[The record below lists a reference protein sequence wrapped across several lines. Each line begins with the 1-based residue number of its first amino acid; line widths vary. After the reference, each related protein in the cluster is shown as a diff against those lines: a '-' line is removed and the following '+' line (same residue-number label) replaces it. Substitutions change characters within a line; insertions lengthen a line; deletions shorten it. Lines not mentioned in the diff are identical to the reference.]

1 VNQALL
7 LVALFGG
14 VIVSAIVARRLRIPY
29 PIAFVAIGLAFALVP
44 GMPARELNPQLLFL
58 VVLPPLLFA
67 GGWTTDWY
75 EFKRNLGAISTL
87 AVGLVIFTTV
97 VVAVL
102 AREVAGFDWAT
113 AFILGAIVSPP
124 DAVAAEAIF
133 ERMAV
138 PRRIV
143 AIITGEA
150 LVNDGTALVLY
161 RFAVIAAVSGVF
173 SFVHASIAFVF
184 NVVLG
189 IVFGLLVG
197 AIIEFVMRL
206 LSRFDVVDPAVS
218 NVVVL
223 LAPYAAYLPADAL
236 GASGVLSAVTAGI
249 YVSRR
254 SQAIFSPEGRVI
266 GSAVWSVTLLLLNG
280 VVFLQIG
287 LILPRIVRSL
297 APSIGT
303 YLWLA
308 AVVSIAVIV
317 VRFAWV
323 YPVGRLRRLIPGV
336 AKRDPMPSWQETLV
350 IDWSGMRGIVSLAA
364 ALALPFRNA
373 AGAPLGGRS
382 EIIFITLCVIVVTL
396 LLHGLTLG
404 PLIWWLGIGETSTRR
419 KQEMTIRV
427 QALQE
432 GLTYL
437 RSIEPSLTTPGE
449 LEASGRLLG
458 EYQRR
463 IDHLQ
468 GHLDDDG
475 KEEARDAEDDRESDR
490 RIELAALDAERREI
504 ARLRRSGEIPDDIY
518 QTIEYD
524 LDLAGLRLH

>member
-1 VNQALL
+1 MNQALL

-14 VIVSAIVARRLRIPY
+14 VIISAIVARRLRIPY

-75 EFKRNLGAISTL
+75 EFKRNFGAISTL
-87 AVGLVIFTTV
+87 AVGLVLFTTV

-102 AREVAGFDWAT
+102 AHKLAGFDWAT
-113 AFILGAIVSPP
+113 AFVLGAIVSPP

-143 AIITGEA
+143 SIVTGEG

-161 RFAVIAAVSGVF
+161 RFAVAAAVSGAF
-173 SFVHASIAFVF
+173 SLAHASIAFVL

-189 IVFGLLVG
+189 IAFGLVVG
-197 AIIEFVMRL
+197 IVLEFILNL
-206 LSRFDVVDPAVS
+206 LTRFDVDDPGVAI
-218 NVVVL
+218 VVGL

-236 GASGVLSAVTAGI
+236 GVSGVLAAVAAGI
-249 YVSRR
+249 YASRR
-254 SQAIFSPEGRVI
+254 SQAIFTPEQRVI
-266 GSAVWSVTLLLLNG
+266 SSAVWGVMLLLLNG

-297 APSIGT
+297 GSSLGT

-308 AVVSIAVIV
+308 AAVSVAVIV

-323 YPVGRLRRLIPGV
+323 YPVGRLRRLIPAV
-336 AKRDPMPSWQETLV
+336 AKRDPMPSWQQVLV
-350 IDWSGMRGIVSLAA
+350 VDWSGMRGIVSLAA
-364 ALALPFRNA
+364 ALALPFRDA
-373 AGAPLGGRS
+373 SGARLAGRS
-382 EIIFITLCVIVVTL
+382 EIIFVTLCVIVVTL

-404 PLIWWLGIGETSTRR
+404 PLIEWLGISETSTRQA
-419 KQEMTIRV
+419 QEMAIRV
-427 QALQE
+427 QALEE
-432 GLTYL
+432 GLNYL
-437 RSIEPSLTTPGE
+437 QSIEPSLKTPGE
-449 LEASGRLLG
+449 LEAAGRLLG
-458 EYQRR
+458 EYRRR
-463 IDHLQ
+463 IAHLR
-468 GHLDDDG
+468 GHLDDDEG
-475 KEEARDAEDDRESDR
+475 ARDAQDDRESDR
-490 RIELAALDAERREI
+490 RLELAALDAERRKI
-504 ARLRRSGEIPDDIY
+504 AQLRRSGAIPDDIY
-518 QTIEYD
+518 QSIEYD

>member
-1 VNQALL
+1 MNQALL
-7 LVALFGG
+7 LVALFSG

-75 EFKRNLGAISTL
+75 EFKRNFGAISTL
-87 AVGLVIFTTV
+87 AVGLVLFTTV

-102 AREVAGFDWAT
+102 AHKLAGFDWPT
-113 AFILGAIVSPP
+113 AFVLGAIVSPP

-143 AIITGEA
+143 AIVTGEA

-161 RFAVIAAVSGVF
+161 RFAVAAAVSGVF
-173 SFVHASIAFVF
+173 SLAHASIAFVL

-189 IVFGLLVG
+189 IAFGLLVG
-197 AIIEFVMRL
+197 VVLELVL
-206 LSRFDVVDPAVS
+206 NVLTRFDVDDPGVAI
-218 NVVVL
+218 VVGL

-236 GASGVLSAVTAGI
+236 GVSGVLSAVAAGI
-249 YVSRR
+249 YASRR
-254 SQAIFSPEGRVI
+254 SQAIFTPEQRVI
-266 GSAVWSVTLLLLNG
+266 SSAVWGVMLLLLNG

-308 AVVSIAVIV
+308 AAVSIAVIV

-336 AKRDPMPSWQETLV
+336 AKHDPMPSWQSVLV
-350 IDWSGMRGIVSLAA
+350 IDSSGMRGIVSLAA

-404 PLIWWLGIGETSTRR
+404 PLIERLGIGETSTRQT
-419 KQEMTIRV
+419 QEMAIRV
-427 QALQE
+427 QALKE
-432 GLTYL
+432 GLDYL
-437 RSIEPSLTTPGE
+437 RSIEPTLTTPGE
-449 LEASGRLLG
+449 SEALGRLLG

-463 IDHLQ
+463 IEHLE
-468 GHLDDDG
+468 GHLDDTEG
-475 KEEARDAEDDRESDR
+475 ARDAEDDRESDR
-490 RIELAALDAERREI
+490 RLELAALDAERREI
-504 ARLRRSGEIPDDIY
+504 ARLRSRGEIPDDIF
-518 QTIEYD
+518 QSIEYD

>member
-14 VIVSAIVARRLRIPY
+14 VIISAIVARRLRIPY

-58 VVLPPLLFA
+58 VVLPPLLFS

-75 EFKRNLGAISTL
+75 EFKRNFGAISTL
-87 AVGLVIFTTV
+87 AVGLVLCTTV
-97 VVAVL
+97 VVAFIAHKL
-102 AREVAGFDWAT
+102 GGFDWST
-113 AFILGAIVSPP
+113 AFVLGAIVSPP

-143 AIITGEA
+143 SIVTGEG

-161 RFAVIAAVSGVF
+161 RFAVAAAVSGAF
-173 SFVHASIAFVF
+173 SLAHASIAFVL

-189 IVFGLLVG
+189 IAFGLVVGVVLELVLK
-197 AIIEFVMRL
+197 L
-206 LSRFDVVDPAVS
+206 LTRFDVDDPGVAI
-218 NVVVL
+218 VVGL

-236 GASGVLSAVTAGI
+236 GVSGVLAAVAAGI
-249 YVSRR
+249 YASRR
-254 SQAIFSPEGRVI
+254 SQSIFTPEQRVI
-266 GSAVWSVTLLLLNG
+266 SSAVWRVMLLLLNG

-297 APSIGT
+297 ASSIGT

-308 AVVSIAVIV
+308 AAVSIAVIV

-323 YPVGRLRRLIPGV
+323 YPVGRLRRLIPAIG
-336 AKRDPMPSWQETLV
+336 KHDPMPTWQQVLV
-350 IDWSGMRGIVSLAA
+350 VDWSGMRGIVSLAA

-404 PLIWWLGIGETSTRR
+404 PLIERLGISETSTRHT
-419 KQEMTIRV
+419 QEMTIRV

-432 GLTYL
+432 GLDYL
-437 RSIEPSLTTPGE
+437 RSIEPTLKTPGE
-449 LEASGRLLG
+449 SEALGRLLG

-463 IDHLQ
+463 IEHLQ
-468 GHLDDDG
+468 GHLDDNEG
-475 KEEARDAEDDRESDR
+475 PREAEDDREADR
-490 RIELAALDAERREI
+490 RLELAALDAERREI
-504 ARLRRSGEIPDDIY
+504 ARLRSRGDIPDDIY
-518 QTIEYD
+518 QSIEYD